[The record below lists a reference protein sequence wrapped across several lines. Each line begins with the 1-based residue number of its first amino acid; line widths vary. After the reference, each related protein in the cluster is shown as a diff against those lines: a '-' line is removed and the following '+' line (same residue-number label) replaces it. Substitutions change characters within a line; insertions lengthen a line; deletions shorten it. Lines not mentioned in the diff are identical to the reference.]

1 MKTKLLLLVSFITL
15 ANLSVFG
22 GHDIPTFFGGSSQK
36 YTSVSASV
44 RECSG
49 QKEIYAYQSDRLL
62 TPASVLKLYT
72 TASALA
78 ILSPDYT
85 FRTTLAC
92 KGNIQAGGI
101 LEGDLIVIGGGDPT
115 LGSRYFKTDP
125 IATFISGLQKKGI
138 RQINGNICIDSHLY
152 GREIVP
158 NKWIWEDM
166 GNYYGSGVWGL
177 NYKDNTYELFL
188 RSKSAGS
195 KPEILKTNPVIP
207 SIKFINQLRCK
218 ANNKD
223 SAYIYGAPFQSER
236 VILGSIPAN
245 KENFVIKG
253 DMPEPAR
260 VFASD
265 LASAI
270 KQAGIKWSGKFV
282 FEYESALKYDAVL
295 CNHLSPKLSDICRS
309 TNIYSNNLFAEGL
322 LRAISLK
329 KNNKPS
335 YLDGVAVENKYWKGL
350 GVDVTG
356 IDLFDGSGL
365 SPVNKIHT
373 GFITHFLSKIYSGSS
388 IGNTFAGTLPL
399 VGKEGT
405 VKNILNKKTYNAEI
419 RLKSG
424 SMGGVLAY
432 AGYIKKEGKCYAV
445 SIIVNN
451 YNGTFIQTRN
461 AIEKWLDA
469 LITSL

>member
-15 ANLSVFG
+15 MNLTVFA
-22 GHDIPTFFGGSSQK
+22 GHDIPAFFGGSSQK

-49 QKEIYAYQSDRLL
+49 QKEIYAYQNDRLL

-92 KGNIQAGGI
+92 KGSIQAGGI

-125 IATFISGLQKKGI
+125 IASFINGLQKKGI
-138 RQINGNICIDSHLY
+138 CQIKGNICIDSHLY
-152 GREIVP
+152 GAEIVP

-177 NYKDNTYELFL
+177 NYKDNTYELYL

-207 SIKFINQLRCK
+207 SIKFVNQLRSK

-223 SAYIYGAPFQSER
+223 SAYIYGAPFQNER

-245 KENFVIKG
+245 KESFVIKG

-265 LASAI
+265 LASAL
-270 KQAGIKWSGKFV
+270 KQAGIKWDGNLV

-295 CNHLSPKLSDICRS
+295 CSHSSPKLSDICRI

-329 KNNKPS
+329 KNNRPS
-335 YLDGVAVENKYWKGL
+335 YLDGVEAENNYWKKQ
-350 GVDVTG
+350 GVDVKG

-373 GFITHFLSKIYSGSS
+373 GFITHFLSKIYSDSS
-388 IGNTFAGTLPL
+388 FGNTFAGTLPL

-405 VKNILNKKTYNAEI
+405 VKNMLNKKTYNAEI

-432 AGYIKKEGKCYAV
+432 AGYIKKGGRCYSV

>member
-1 MKTKLLLLVSFITL
+1 MKTKLLLFASFIML
-15 ANLSVFG
+15 ANVPVFG
-22 GHDIPTFFGGSSQK
+22 GHDIPAFFGGSSQK

-44 RECSG
+44 RECSE
-49 QKEIYAYQSDRLL
+49 QKEIYAYQNDRLL

-78 ILSPDYT
+78 ILSSDFT
-85 FRTTLAC
+85 FRTTFAY
-92 KGNIQAGGI
+92 KGNIQADG
-101 LEGDLIVIGGGDPT
+101 LLQGDVIVIGGGDPT

-125 IATFISGLQKKGI
+125 IASFVSVLQKKGI
-138 RQINGNICIDSHLY
+138 RQIKGNICIDSHLY
-152 GREIVP
+152 GAEIVP

-195 KPEILKTNPVIP
+195 KPEILKTIPVIP
-207 SIKFINQLRCK
+207 SIKFINQLRSK
-218 ANNKD
+218 PNNKD
-223 SAYIYGAPFQSER
+223 SAYIYGAPFQNER
-236 VILGSIPAN
+236 VILGSIPSN
-245 KENFVIKG
+245 KESFIIKG

-270 KQAGIKWSGKFV
+270 KQAGIKWDGHFV
-282 FEYESALKYDAVL
+282 FEYESAIKYDAVL
-295 CNHLSPKLSDICRS
+295 YTYSSPKLSDICRI
-309 TNIYSNNLFAEGL
+309 TNIYSNNLFAEGI

-329 KNNKPS
+329 KNQKPS
-335 YLDGVAVENKYWKGL
+335 YLDGVKAENNHWKKQGI
-350 GVDVTG
+350 DVKG

-373 GFITHFLSKIYSGSS
+373 GFITHFLSKIYSDSS
-388 IGNTFAGTLPL
+388 FGNTFAGTLPL

-432 AGYIKKEGKCYAV
+432 AGYIKKGGKCYAV

-469 LITSL
+469 LISSL